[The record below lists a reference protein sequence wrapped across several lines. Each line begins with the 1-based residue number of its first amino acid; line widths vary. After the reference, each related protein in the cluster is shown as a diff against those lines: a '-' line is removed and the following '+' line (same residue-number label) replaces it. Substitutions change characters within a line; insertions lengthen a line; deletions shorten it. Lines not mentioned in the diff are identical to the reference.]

1 MTEVAQ
7 ERTLEVRYP
16 DCILLN
22 EVRYPDCILL
32 NVHRPTALSGY
43 EGPYDIN
50 PNAMAGWAALN
61 RMLLERG
68 ALDGHY
74 IIPVAPHTRHG
85 MYFKPFILP
94 RWAMHLPDCNDYN
107 GVLHWHNYIMRGTEW
122 RSSGGGG
129 RSIRATNNQ
138 LAAMYVRRQR
148 AINTH
153 DLPQR
158 LDPPILAL
166 PAAATNPLLPSR
178 LIAVAIAPP

>member
-22 EVRYPDCILL
+22 KVRYPDCILL

-74 IIPVAPHTRHG
+74 IIPVAPSLTATITTG
-85 MYFKPFILP
+85 F
-94 RWAMHLPDCNDYN
+94 
-107 GVLHWHNYIMRGTEW
+107 YIGT
-122 RSSGGGG
+122 
-129 RSIRATNNQ
+129 T
-138 LAAMYVRRQR
+138 
-148 AINTH
+148 T
-153 DLPQR
+153 
-158 LDPPILAL
+158 
-166 PAAATNPLLPSR
+166 
-178 LIAVAIAPP
+178 